1 MNKTVLLGRL
11 TREPEVK
18 VTEKSTICRFTLAV
32 NRTFKKEGQPDADFI
47 NIVAFGKTAEF
58 CSKYFTKGQQVC
70 VCGRLQTGSY
80 DDKEGKKIYTTDV
93 IAEEVDF
100 AGSKQDKQEN
110 KEEYSQDGFMSVLD
124 IDETQLPF

>member
-1 MNKTVLLGRL
+1 MNKTILLGRL

-70 VCGRLQTGSY
+70 VCGKLQTGSY
-80 DDKEGKKIYTTDV
+80 DDKDGKKVYTTDV

-100 AGSKQDKQEN
+100 AGSKQDKQES
-110 KEEYSQDGFMSVLD
+110 KEESSQDGFMSVLD

>member
-1 MNKTVLLGRL
+1 MNKTILLGRL

-80 DDKEGKKIYTTDV
+80 DDKEGKKVYTTDV

-100 AGSKQDKQEN
+100 AGSKQEN
-110 KEEYSQDGFMSVLD
+110 KEESSQDGLMSVLD